1 MKKLFLIPMSVC
13 WLYYV
18 SITVVLILI
27 LLSILGSVFVPNNVL
42 INLLGFL
49 ATLGDSGFVGLIVLI
64 TIVGQYFLAY
74 RLYLYFKTKASQP
87 DLTGWECQ
95 TIYQK
100 GGLGSLNSAK
110 VYQKVY
116 QGKLNYYEHKKTPVK
131 TEA

>member
-1 MKKLFLIPMSVC
+1 MKKLFLIPMAVC
-13 WLYYV
+13 WLYVYSMV
-18 SITVVLILI
+18 FVVLLI
-27 LLSILGSVFVPNNVL
+27 LLAILGSVFVPNNVL
-42 INLLGFL
+42 TNLLGFL
-49 ATLGDSGFVGLIVLI
+49 TTLGDAGFMGLIVLI

-116 QGKLNYYEHKKTPVK
+116 QDDLNHDGHKKTPEK